1 MNTHFLHLRKALPT
15 LLLVAAA
22 AACQAGS
29 IQLTP
34 VRVNLSNA
42 AKVAVLT
49 AHNTG
54 SEESVMQVTL
64 NKWTLEGQT
73 YAYQQS
79 QELVVTPVT
88 FRLAAGAQQIVRI
101 GLTDNAPAERE
112 GAYRLL
118 VEEVP
123 PPASTTVTGTRMVI
137 RHDLPVFVT
146 PLQASKAALDVSV
159 QCNAKG
165 AALKLTNI
173 GNVHMQLR
181 SVAVINPTANDVLW
195 HAENFDYL
203 LPDAQRSWE
212 LALKSL
218 PATAKNVLVT
228 TLTDQGTF
236 TTDVKNNCS

>member
-1 MNTHFLHLRKALPT
+1 MNSHFLHLPKALST

-49 AHNTG
+49 VHNTG
-54 SEESVMQVTL
+54 AEESVMQVTL
-64 NKWTLEGQT
+64 NKWMLEGQT
-73 YAYQQS
+73 YTYKQS
-79 QELVVTPVT
+79 QDLVVTPET
-88 FRLAAGAQQIVRI
+88 FRLAPGAQQIVRI
-101 GLTDNAPAERE
+101 GLTGNPPAERE

-123 PPASTTVTGTRMVI
+123 PPASATVTGTRMVV

-146 PLQASKAALDVSV
+146 PLQTPKAALDVSV

-181 SVAVINPTANDVLW
+181 SVAVLNPSTNQVLW
-195 HAENFDYL
+195 NAENFDYL
-203 LPDAQRSWE
+203 LPDAHKSWE
-212 LALKSL
+212 IASASL
-218 PATAKNVLVT
+218 PAAAKDLLVT
-228 TLTDQGTF
+228 TLTDQGSF
-236 TTDVKNNCS
+236 TADVKNNCP

>member
-49 AHNTG
+49 VHNTG

-64 NKWTLEGQT
+64 NKWMLEGQAYT
-73 YAYQQS
+73 YQQS
-79 QELVVTPVT
+79 QDLVVTPVT

-101 GLTDNAPAERE
+101 GLTGNPPVERE

-123 PPASTTVTGTRMVI
+123 PPATATVTGTRMVV
-137 RHDLPVFVT
+137 RHDLPVFVS
-146 PLQASKAALDVSV
+146 PLQAPKAALDVSV
-159 QCNAKG
+159 LCNAKG

-173 GNVHMQLR
+173 GNVHVQLR
-181 SVAVINPTANDVLW
+181 SVAVLNPLANEVLW
-195 HAENFDYL
+195 NAENFDYL
-203 LPDAQRSWE
+203 LPDAHRSWE
-212 LALKSL
+212 LALKAL
-218 PATAKNVLVT
+218 PASAKNVVVT